1 MINTLWGGEFI
12 MIETS
17 QISSSKMTN
26 ELKTTSSSSISL
38 TNSELSR
45 LSSAPENSQAT
56 TSITRDELRRTT
68 ADLNLQMEVLNTN
81 VRFSFSEELEALIVQ
96 VTERDTGKVIRQIPS
111 EEAMKIASYFKN
123 AIGLLFDKEG

>member
-1 MINTLWGGEFI
+1 